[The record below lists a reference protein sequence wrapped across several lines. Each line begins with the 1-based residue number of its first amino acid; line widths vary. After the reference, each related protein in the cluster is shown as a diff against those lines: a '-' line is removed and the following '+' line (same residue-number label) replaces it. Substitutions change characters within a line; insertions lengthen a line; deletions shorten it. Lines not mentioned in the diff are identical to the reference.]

1 MNQFCEDVH
10 KLEDE
15 FKQCRKLL
23 NAIGDENRQHLLCV
37 MMNMPI
43 DGSRVIEIAEQTHLS
58 RPAVSHHMQILKDA
72 GIVKSRKEGTQVYY
86 YFDPEDN
93 DVEKF
98 SQLAGDII
106 KIINMLPERNEEGV
120 AVQ

>member
-15 FKQCRKLL
+15 FRQCHKLL

-72 GIVKSRKEGTQVYY
+72 GIIKSRKRGTQVYY
-86 YFDPEDN
+86 FFDPDDNEMQKFQKLAN
-93 DVEKF
+93 DVET
-98 SQLAGDII
+98 II
-106 KIINMLPERNEEGV
+106 GMLPERDEED
-120 AVQ
+120 

>member
-1 MNQFCEDVH
+1 MNQFCEKVH

-15 FKQCRKLL
+15 FKECQKVL

-43 DGSRVIEIAEQTHLS
+43 DGSRVVEIAEQTHLS

-72 GIVKSRKEGTQVYY
+72 GIIKSRKEGTQVYY

-93 DVEKF
+93 EVEKF
-98 SQLAGDII
+98 SKLAGDII

-120 AVQ
+120 AVK

>member
-1 MNQFCEDVH
+1 MNQFCEEVR

-23 NAIGDENRQHLLCV
+23 NAIGDDNRQYLLCV

-43 DGSRVIEIAEQTHLS
+43 DGSRVVEIAEQTHLS

-72 GIVKSRKEGTQVYY
+72 GIVKSRKEGTQVFY

-93 DVEKF
+93 EVEKF
-98 SQLAGDII
+98 SRLADNIM
-106 KIINMLPERNEEGV
+106 KIIRMLPERNEEGV
-120 AVQ
+120 ALK